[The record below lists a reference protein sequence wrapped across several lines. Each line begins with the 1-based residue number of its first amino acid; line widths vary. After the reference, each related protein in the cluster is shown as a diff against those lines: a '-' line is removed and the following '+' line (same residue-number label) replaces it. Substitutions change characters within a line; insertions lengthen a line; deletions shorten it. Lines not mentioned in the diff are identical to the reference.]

1 MCLLQITLAVVFSG
15 WAHVLHAVFKPW
27 GRDSLTYK
35 VQHLSLFTT
44 TFVFVMG
51 LLFKVKGVNTDA
63 ASFKALSAIMLLLCL
78 SFSIVWLVSL
88 TIGVRATLA
97 RKRLA
102 KQARRVKLQ
111 VPTTPLLDSPAP
123 TATSDEPSPPSS
135 DSGPRVGST
144 SRHVVASEAVRHPL
158 PTRVRRM
165 SDAANTGATSA
176 ASGEPLYVA
185 GLRGAS
191 FSLRVL
197 FPLVY
202 CRRWLM
208 DV

>member
-1 MCLLQITLAVVFSG
+1 MVDAVCGFAGRWLLRRSRFMCLLQITLAVVFSG

-44 TFVFVMG
+44 TFVFIMG

-78 SFSIVWLVSL
+78 SFGIVWLVAM

-102 KQARRVKLQ
+102 KQARRF
-111 VPTTPLLDSPAP
+111 
-123 TATSDEPSPPSS
+123 TSRPGLPPGYRAGKASGAAPPSNVWV
-135 DSGPRVGST
+135 SGEVASQQSANVGQSSFGGRRKGDGKDAAPALVSPSSRYVVGS
-144 SRHVVASEAVRHPL
+144 
-158 PTRVRRM
+158 
-165 SDAANTGATSA
+165 
-176 ASGEPLYVA
+176 
-185 GLRGAS
+185 
-191 FSLRVL
+191 
-197 FPLVY
+197 
-202 CRRWLM
+202 
-208 DV
+208 